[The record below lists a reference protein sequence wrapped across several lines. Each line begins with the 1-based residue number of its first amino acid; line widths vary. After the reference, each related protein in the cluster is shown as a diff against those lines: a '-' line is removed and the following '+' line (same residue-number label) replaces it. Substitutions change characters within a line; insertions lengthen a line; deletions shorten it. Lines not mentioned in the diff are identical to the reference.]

1 MWNNINEGAW
11 RELWPLWNTD
21 HSFQRQVSTR
31 GKAILWPK
39 FYKNKTVTSPYIRGN
54 TQKKIPPSIRQ
65 AAASQ
70 LLVYKPAAWDHWC
83 TDRSE
88 QHTAV
93 TIRYSQGDLKQASPS
108 PRSHLEQEGMAVQPQ
123 HCSTRDTPNIPCAA
137 EEREEHCRGGSGT
150 HCLQPKRWASPGLLL
165 HCGGVARD
173 AKPRKKHRDK
183 FAKNDPHRFPT
194 LFKATILQINNGVWG
209 QMACYIR
216 ATNFYAVRPF
226 IDRNPF
232 KQGSWMQVIDFF

>member
-1 MWNNINEGAW
+1 MWSDNQYSGLFALQQDSKDNIW
-11 RELWPLWNTD
+11 
-21 HSFQRQVSTR
+21 
-31 GKAILWPK
+31 
-39 FYKNKTVTSPYIRGN
+39 
-54 TQKKIPPSIRQ
+54 Q

-123 HCSTRDTPNIPCAA
+123 HCSTQDTPNIPCAA
-137 EEREEHCRGGSGT
+137 EEREEHYRGGSVT
-150 HCLQPKRWASPGLLL
+150 HCLQPSAEPVLVCCCTVAVLPEMQSPGKTIETSLQT
-165 HCGGVARD
+165 VWQVS
-173 AKPRKKHRDK
+173 
-183 FAKNDPHRFPT
+183 AKNDPHRFPT

-216 ATNFYAVRPF
+216 AINFYAVRPF

-232 KQGSWMQVIDFF
+232 KQGSWMQVIDFLVN